1 MYGSLNPMMRTE
13 WGAGVVASVIANAN
27 RDPKKPPFSPTDFT
41 QHFTKVTAA
50 NEPISLEEAMGSW
63 G

>member
-1 MYGSLNPMMRTE
+1 MMRTE

-50 NEPISLEEAMGSW
+50 SEPISLEEAMGSW
-63 G
+63 D